1 MNEQDKNGRKLSADE
16 AKKRLALALLAR
28 YELEG
33 AEAIAKRDD
42 LTFNRELT
50 LKQIEAMLGKEEAD
64 AARIR
69 WSPEAEE
76 ESYRRAR
83 MGMEIGARLAAMD
96 RALARFTN
104 IWKWSA
110 EQLAE
115 MLRPTDGGAWAAT
128 PALTRRTADQADIAG
143 ESSPIT
149 PVVDYKDGRLF
160 ITLRFPEGVPNI
172 PRSKGS
178 IELYIDG
185 TRVENFSVEPIEER
199 GKKELDLKVPVDAT
213 YAERHGRMGCE
224 VHCNPDKLSEFA
236 VVLATSVEESGNV
249 LDEAEL
255 RPEAITPYRINA
267 SHEPRRHAA
276 ATETDAIDNVG
287 PAPKDELRG
296 IGKGITPRPRLSVLD
311 WLRESGRQY
320 IALFDHQ
327 PSLNLAA
334 DATQFKE
341 LPLPNGD
348 HLQMAWDKSSI
359 SLTPY
364 RPSGE
369 TATLWVSVVSVDHAR
384 HTVSI
389 IHSMPVAQHVE
400 RFERGIDVSQFMV
413 VISSESL
420 GERQ

>member
-160 ITLRFPEGVPNI
+160 ITLRFPEGVPNLN
-172 PRSKGS
+172 SG
-178 IELYIDG
+178 
-185 TRVENFSVEPIEER
+185 FS
-199 GKKELDLKVPVDAT
+199 
-213 YAERHGRMGCE
+213 
-224 VHCNPDKLSEFA
+224 
-236 VVLATSVEESGNV
+236 
-249 LDEAEL
+249 
-255 RPEAITPYRINA
+255 
-267 SHEPRRHAA
+267 
-276 ATETDAIDNVG
+276 
-287 PAPKDELRG
+287 
-296 IGKGITPRPRLSVLD
+296 
-311 WLRESGRQY
+311 
-320 IALFDHQ
+320 
-327 PSLNLAA
+327 
-334 DATQFKE
+334 
-341 LPLPNGD
+341 
-348 HLQMAWDKSSI
+348 
-359 SLTPY
+359 
-364 RPSGE
+364 
-369 TATLWVSVVSVDHAR
+369 
-384 HTVSI
+384 
-389 IHSMPVAQHVE
+389 
-400 RFERGIDVSQFMV
+400 
-413 VISSESL
+413 
-420 GERQ
+420 